1 MTKQLLF
8 TVLFLLCTAKAAT
21 AMPASEPDADTLKAE
36 TAQYPD
42 SIKKKKSFGRKILDY
57 LNNSNKV
64 DRNKAFDFDTKAAVF
79 YGPDQR

>member
-1 MTKQLLF
+1 MTKQLLY

-42 SIKKKKSFGRKILDY
+42 SIKKKRASGGKYS
-57 LNNSNKV
+57 
-64 DRNKAFDFDTKAAVF
+64 TT
-79 YGPDQR
+79 